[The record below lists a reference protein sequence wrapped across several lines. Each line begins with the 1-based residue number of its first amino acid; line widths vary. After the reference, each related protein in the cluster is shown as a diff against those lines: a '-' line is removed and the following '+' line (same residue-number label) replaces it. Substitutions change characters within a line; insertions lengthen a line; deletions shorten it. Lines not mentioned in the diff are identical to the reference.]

1 MCYVSILRNMAII
14 SLNCTKK
21 VVLVMNTYRFYC
33 GVGTSYIVFLNFV
46 LESDEWMK
54 YENPNLSKI
63 L

>member
-46 LESDEWMK
+46 LESDE
-54 YENPNLSKI
+54 
-63 L
+63 